1 MTAWG
6 SDSQR
11 SETNRLRVPQGC
23 RKACTSLSVILP
35 FSHQRRFRINI
46 PQKIKIEDVMLIQLS
61 TVSKARHL
69 FILTAIRVISNSTIM
84 VFHQQAFFQMEDE
97 QQQLAAEVMNGV
109 VKVDVLT
116 LRSTLAHHGY
126 CLQISLSLHI
136 KGHHWKCHRGVGIV
150 KIEWISLRVSMLM
163 MLNQAQI

>member
-23 RKACTSLSVILP
+23 RKASTSLLVLLP

-46 PQKIKIEDVMLIQLS
+46 PQKIKMEDVMLIHLS

-69 FILTAIRVISNSTIM
+69 VILTAIRVISNSTIM
-84 VFHQQAFFQMEDE
+84 LFHQQAFFQMEMCFPLL
-97 QQQLAAEVMNGV
+97 QL
-109 VKVDVLT
+109 
-116 LRSTLAHHGY
+116 SWY
-126 CLQISLSLHI
+126 CRGIIGHYSLLQPAFD
-136 KGHHWKCHRGVGIV
+136 CHLFPFPHSCVNNSVQSIRITFQ
-150 KIEWISLRVSMLM
+150 S
-163 MLNQAQI
+163 